1 MDSGSESRSLA
12 FGVALYQI
20 NEVTK
25 LGKTLDI
32 HIEVPDDVSDE
43 SLRLAE
49 CRAREAAVLFL
60 QQEGELSIRE
70 AAMELGLSYEG
81 YLDLLAAKGL
91 PASFGTADPGVM
103 DAVRERLRQKALKR
117 S

>member
-1 MDSGSESRSLA
+1 MFDTAVYHIE
-12 FGVALYQI
+12 
-20 NEVTK
+20 EVNK
-25 LGKTLDI
+25 MGKTLDI
-32 HIEVPDDVSDE
+32 HIEVPDDASEE
-43 SLRLAE
+43 SLRLAGY
-49 CRAREAAVLFL
+49 RAREAAVLFL

-91 PASFGTADPGVM
+91 PASLGSADPSAM
-103 DAVRERLRQKALKR
+103 DAIRQRLKQQGLTR